1 MKYRTTVTA
10 RKISDPNSRQFTTK
24 DLQARLLDSLNE
36 DSIAARNSV
45 ARIGA
50 VMIATKQLEIN
61 SAGNHVEPVVLI
73 DGSSS

>member
-1 MKYRTTVTA
+1 MRSLRNA
-10 RKISDPNSRQFTTK
+10 QFTTK

-50 VMIATKQLEIN
+50 VMIAAKQLEIN
-61 SAGNHVEPVVLI
+61 NADSTQQPVILI
-73 DGSSS
+73 DAS